1 MATEAMTRLRML
13 WTISSIILPTK
24 YKLYFVVSIPLFGCE
39 TCTLHAVKECRKLAS
54 EAHVST
60 QARLSMK
67 RLCFRANQR

>member
-1 MATEAMTRLRML
+1 MAGSERYKIGNGLAQV
-13 WTISSIILPTK
+13 PTK

-39 TCTLHAVKECRKLAS
+39 TCALHAVKECRKLAS

-60 QARLSMK
+60 QARLSAK